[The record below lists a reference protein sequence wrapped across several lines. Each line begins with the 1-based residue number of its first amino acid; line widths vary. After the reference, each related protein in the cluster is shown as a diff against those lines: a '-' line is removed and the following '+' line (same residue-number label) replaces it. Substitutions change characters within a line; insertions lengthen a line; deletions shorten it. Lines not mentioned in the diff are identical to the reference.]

1 MEAFAPLPVDLFA
14 DTNNI
19 LDDDPSTYFSL
30 SQFDLELQQ
39 QAQAAL
45 LQQDSWQDFDKYLP
59 IDNQLFLN
67 SSTARNE
74 QAQPIFNQSAV
85 SNANNHQLQDPSLF
99 YEPLTGI
106 LPPQSTKPPA
116 YDNSQQWDNSV
127 NIKLEYA
134 SPESLPYSPPSS
146 NLPSQQI
153 SVATSTA
160 NASATATTAAAAAT
174 ATTTDM
180 PVFQNQATPSSTAS
194 PMTDNKESPKSST
207 LTTPAIDFMS
217 WSSPSTN
224 TPLDSS
230 QAKVPIQR
238 LKSNSIINNAV
249 NAALN
254 NTQPPAGRQHKKT
267 AHNAIERRY
276 RNNIND
282 RIAELKNAVPALL
295 YAKVKDNR
303 TAGAGSKRRNGEDDD
318 DEGEDG
324 EEFLDGVAVA
334 TKLNKATILRKA
346 TEYINHLKK
355 QGDDVRRENQALQH
369 ILTQLPGG
377 QDILQR
383 YHLQKQ
389 QREKEIQQQQLM
401 EREAQK
407 QQDQQRKAA
416 NRKRARFNNA
426 QQQRQQQQMQH
437 HHEASDEYESSS
449 SSPGS
454 MDPVTPP
461 AMTNRVF
468 MALFMCITFFSTSP
482 LTTGPSSSEQY
493 QNHHHTSRANVAGA
507 GADDTVSQT
516 LGNANAS
523 PESFLGSLF
532 KFDDTWSSLRTIV
545 FIVCIVQLFFPY
557 IKSMLIG
564 SSLKLKRVNKSRRNI
579 AASSRRDI
587 INNTVTPGELKCKQ
601 IYAILD
607 KSIRSSQQAGDEDVP
622 TSTLSTILPLMKESA
637 RIFSHHVLGYDIM
650 YGDNE
655 DSTPEEEWGQVCKW
669 IKLNETKLVGG
680 AAYTSRLSMLYSC
693 FRMINLVDALDED
706 RHDHV
711 NQTHARA
718 YATAAMQMALIIPKR
733 SVAEKLSNYFWLQAV
748 SNTKMH
754 MDQDQDGEHTAEES
768 SLWMQSLA
776 WMDPYQEHDCI
787 QDMRKTRAWSETMDI
802 IANQTLL
809 ASDGSTSSDAR
820 LSISYTAPVVVP
832 VAILSTLHLLD
843 SLRIQYDR
851 LISTIASWDDSF
863 DESLE
868 TAFLDIMLLTEPSTS
883 LKQNDDEGAVVSTT
897 NDQQR
902 LAHWLAAVGATVEAL
917 WKNNVDQAEKWVP
930 TLIQRVPR
938 SMTCKASNVSQK
950 ALLNQLDELIKKA
963 MIHVLVGAILLK
975 GSDAE
980 KQKQGLIE
988 LENAQVLRIAIR
1000 KLQSKIKLNTKLDV
1014 EDECDLESTV
1024 MALAE
1029 FVVSFIGLES
1039 WISAMKLEVSTEK
1052 EILID
1057 EEVRENTLNLRR
1069 MVRLPSLQQTV
1080 SDNQSIVDRL
1090 SRLGRF
1096 IAHHPGDA
1104 DSACDLSDEDADD
1117 DNDDCNS
1124 TLNGQDQEEAS
1135 SDDKHTYSFMV
1146 KRSDKA
1152 QSILR
1157 GLA

>member
-1 MEAFAPLPVDLFA
+1 MEAFAPLPADLFA
-14 DTNNI
+14 DPNNI

-67 SSTARNE
+67 NNIARNE
-74 QAQPIFNQSAV
+74 QAQPIFNQNTAA
-85 SNANNHQLQDPSLF
+85 NANNYHQQDPSLF
-99 YEPLTGI
+99 YEPLAGL
-106 LPPQSTKPPA
+106 LPPPSTQPTSKPPA

-127 NIKLEYA
+127 NIKQEYA

-146 NLPSQQI
+146 NLPTQQS
-153 SVATSTA
+153 SV
-160 NASATATTAAAAAT
+160 ATTAAATST
-174 ATTTDM
+174 ATDM
-180 PVFQNQATPSSTAS
+180 PVFQTQTTTPSSTTS
-194 PMTDNKESPKSST
+194 PMTDNKESPKNSN

-217 WSSPSTN
+217 WTSPSIN
-224 TPLDSS
+224 TSSDSS

-254 NTQPPAGRQHKKT
+254 NAQPPAGRQHKKT

-407 QQDQQRKAA
+407 RQDQQRKAA

-426 QQQRQQQQMQH
+426 QQQQQQQQQMQL

-454 MDPVTPP
+454 LDPVTPP

-507 GADDTVSQT
+507 GDTVSQN
-516 LGNANAS
+516 LGSANAS

-545 FIVCIVQLFFPY
+545 FIVCIIQLFFPY

-564 SSLKLKRVNKSRRNI
+564 SSLKLKRVNKSRRSI
-579 AASSRRDI
+579 TASPRREI

-607 KSIRSSQQAGDEDVP
+607 KSIRSGQQAGDEDVP
-622 TSTLSTILPLMKESA
+622 TSTLSTIFPLMKESA

-655 DSTPEEEWGQVCKW
+655 VSTPEEECCQVCKW

-680 AAYTSRLSMLYSC
+680 AAYKSRLSMLYTC

-706 RHDHV
+706 RHEHV
-711 NQTHARA
+711 HQTHARA

-733 SVAEKLSNYFWLQAV
+733 SVAEKLSNYFWLHAV

-754 MDQDQDGEHTAEES
+754 MDEDEDDENNTEES
-768 SLWMQSLA
+768 NLWMQSLA

-787 QDMRKTRAWSETMDI
+787 QDMRKTLMR
-802 IANQTLL
+802 LL
-809 ASDGSTSSDAR
+809 
-820 LSISYTAPVVVP
+820 
-832 VAILSTLHLLD
+832 
-843 SLRIQYDR
+843 
-851 LISTIASWDDSF
+851 
-863 DESLE
+863 
-868 TAFLDIMLLTEPSTS
+868 
-883 LKQNDDEGAVVSTT
+883 
-897 NDQQR
+897 
-902 LAHWLAAVGATVEAL
+902 
-917 WKNNVDQAEKWVP
+917 
-930 TLIQRVPR
+930 
-938 SMTCKASNVSQK
+938 
-950 ALLNQLDELIKKA
+950 
-963 MIHVLVGAILLK
+963 
-975 GSDAE
+975 
-980 KQKQGLIE
+980 
-988 LENAQVLRIAIR
+988 
-1000 KLQSKIKLNTKLDV
+1000 
-1014 EDECDLESTV
+1014 
-1024 MALAE
+1024 
-1029 FVVSFIGLES
+1029 
-1039 WISAMKLEVSTEK
+1039 
-1052 EILID
+1052 
-1057 EEVRENTLNLRR
+1057 
-1069 MVRLPSLQQTV
+1069 LPMP
-1080 SDNQSIVDRL
+1080 
-1090 SRLGRF
+1090 
-1096 IAHHPGDA
+1096 A
-1104 DSACDLSDEDADD
+1104 
-1117 DNDDCNS
+1117 
-1124 TLNGQDQEEAS
+1124 
-1135 SDDKHTYSFMV
+1135 
-1146 KRSDKA
+1146 
-1152 QSILR
+1152 
-1157 GLA
+1157 

>member
-14 DTNNI
+14 DPDN
-19 LDDDPSTYFSL
+19 LLEDDPSNYFSL

-59 IDNQLFLN
+59 MDNQSFLN
-67 SSTARNE
+67 NATRNP
-74 QAQPIFNQSAV
+74 QAEPIFSQNTFINPNSFQ
-85 SNANNHQLQDPSLF
+85 QQDPSLL
-99 YEPLTGI
+99 YEPLSGL
-106 LPPQSTKPPA
+106 LPPQSTQIPSTKPPA
-116 YDNSQQWDNSV
+116 YDSAQQWDINNSG
-127 NIKLEYA
+127 IKQEYA
-134 SPESLPYSPPSS
+134 SPESLPYSPPP
-146 NLPSQQI
+146 NQQQQQLQQQQPQPQPEPQRQ
-153 SVATSTA
+153 VTV
-160 NASATATTAAAAAT
+160 TTAASST
-174 ATTTDM
+174 ALHTTATDM
-180 PVFQNQATPSSTAS
+180 PVFQSQNVS
-194 PMTDNKESPKSST
+194 PMTENKDSPKKAN
-207 LTTPAIDFMS
+207 LTAPAIDFMS
-217 WSSPSTN
+217 WSSPSSN
-224 TPLDSS
+224 DSS

-238 LKSNSIINNAV
+238 LKSNSIISNAV
-249 NAALN
+249 NAALS
-254 NTQPPAGRQHKKT
+254 NTQAPVGRQHKKT

-303 TAGAGSKRRNGEDDD
+303 GTGTGTGAKRRNAGEDDEE
-318 DEGEDG
+318 EGEDG

-334 TKLNKATILRKA
+334 TKLNKATILKKA

-383 YHLQKQ
+383 YHVQKQ
-389 QREKEIQQQQLM
+389 QREREIQQQLLM
-401 EREAQK
+401 ERELQK

-416 NRKRARFNNA
+416 NRKRARYNNV
-426 QQQRQQQQMQH
+426 RQQQKQQH

-454 MDPVTPP
+454 LDPVTPP

-493 QNHHHTSRANVAGA
+493 QNHHHTSRANVAG
-507 GADDTVSQT
+507 GDTTTASQS
-516 LGNANAS
+516 LGNMNAS
-523 PESFLGSLF
+523 PESFLGGMLR
-532 KFDDTWSSLRTIV
+532 FDDAWSSLRTIV
-545 FIVCIVQLFFPY
+545 FIACIFQLFFPY
-557 IKSMLIG
+557 VKSLLIG
-564 SSLKLKRVNKSRRNI
+564 STLKLKRVNKSKRRI
-579 AASSRRDI
+579 SASPRRDV
-587 INNTVTPGELKCKQ
+587 INNAVTPGELKCRQ

-607 KSIRSSQQAGDEDVP
+607 KSIRYGQQPGDEDVSN
-622 TSTLSTILPLMKESA
+622 STLGTIVPLLKETA

-650 YGDNE
+650 YGNNE
-655 DSTPEEEWGQVCKW
+655 HCTVEEEWGQVCKW
-669 IKLNETKLVGG
+669 VKLNETRCIGG
-680 AAYTSRLSMLYSC
+680 ASDASRISMLYSC
-693 FRMINLVDALDED
+693 FRMVNLVDALDED
-706 RHDHV
+706 AHEHV
-711 NQTHARA
+711 SQTHARA
-718 YATAAMQMALIIPKR
+718 YATAAMQMAVIIPKR
-733 SVAEKLSNYFWLQAV
+733 SVADRLSNYFWQHAV
-748 SNTKMH
+748 NNTRMYSDADDNDDARST
-754 MDQDQDGEHTAEES
+754 MEES

-776 WMDPYQEHDCI
+776 WMDPYQEHDKI
-787 QDMRKTRAWSETMDI
+787 QDMRKTRAWSEVMEIIQSQTMVAD
-802 IANQTLL
+802 
-809 ASDGSTSSDAR
+809 STADAR
-820 LSISYTAPVVVP
+820 LSISYTAPVIVP
-832 VAILSTLHLLD
+832 VAILATLHLLD
-843 SLRIQYDR
+843 SLRIQFDR
-851 LISTIASWDDSF
+851 LIGTIASRDDAF

-868 TAFLDIMLLTEPSTS
+868 TAFYDIMLLTEPNTSNQHQEDSALST
-883 LKQNDDEGAVVSTT
+883 AT

-917 WKNNVDQAEKWVP
+917 WKNNIDQAEKWLP

-938 SMTCKASNVSQK
+938 SMTCKASGVAQK
-950 ALLNQLDELIKKA
+950 AAVNQLDELVKKT
-963 MIHVLVGAILLK
+963 MIHVIVGAILLK
-975 GSDAE
+975 NSDVE
-980 KQKQGLIE
+980 KQKQGLVE
-988 LENAQVLRIAIR
+988 LENAEVLRIAIR
-1000 KLQSKIKLNTKLDV
+1000 KLQSKVKLNTKIDD

-1039 WISAMKLEVSTEK
+1039 WISAMKLEVSAEK

-1057 EEVRENTLNLRR
+1057 EEVRESTLHLRR
-1069 MVRLPSLQQTV
+1069 MVRFPSLQQAV

-1104 DSACDLSDEDADD
+1104 DSACDLSDEEEYAQDCGGS
-1117 DNDDCNS
+1117 DNGHDQHEAGK
-1124 TLNGQDQEEAS
+1124 GQN
-1135 SDDKHTYSFMV
+1135 TRLFMV

-1152 QSILR
+1152 QLILR

>member
-14 DTNNI
+14 DPNNI

-67 SSTARNE
+67 NSTARNE
-74 QAQPIFNQSAV
+74 QAQPIFSQSTA
-85 SNANNHQLQDPSLF
+85 SNVNTYQQQDPSLF
-99 YEPLTGI
+99 YEPLAGI
-106 LPPQSTKPPA
+106 LPAQSTQPSTKPPA
-116 YDNSQQWDNSV
+116 YDNSQQWDGSV
-127 NIKLEYA
+127 NIKQEYA
-134 SPESLPYSPPSS
+134 SPESLPYSPASS
-146 NLPSQQI
+146 NLPPQQPSI
-153 SVATSTA
+153 ATSTA
-160 NASATATTAAAAAT
+160 NAATASAT
-174 ATTTDM
+174 TTTDM
-180 PVFQNQATPSSTAS
+180 PVFQNQATPSSTTS
-194 PMTDNKESPKSST
+194 PMTDNKESPKSSN

-217 WSSPSTN
+217 WTSPSIN
-224 TPLDSS
+224 TPLDS

-303 TAGAGSKRRNGEDDD
+303 TTGAGSKRRNGEDDD

-426 QQQRQQQQMQH
+426 QQQQRQQQQMQH

-493 QNHHHTSRANVAGA
+493 QNHHHASRANVAGA
-507 GADDTVSQT
+507 GDTVSQT
-516 LGNANAS
+516 LGSTNAS

-557 IKSMLIG
+557 IKSMLLG
-564 SSLKLKRVNKSRRNI
+564 SSLKLKPVNKSRRSI
-579 AASSRRDI
+579 TASPRRDI

-607 KSIRSSQQAGDEDVP
+607 KSIRFGQQAGDEDVP
-622 TSTLSTILPLMKESA
+622 TSTLSTIFPLMKESA
-637 RIFSHHVLGYDIM
+637 RLFSHHVLGYDIM

-680 AAYTSRLSMLYSC
+680 AASTSRLSMLYSC

-706 RHDHV
+706 RHEHV
-711 NQTHARA
+711 SQTHARA
-718 YATAAMQMALIIPKR
+718 YATAAMQMALIVPKR
-733 SVAEKLSNYFWLQAV
+733 SVAEKLSNYFWLHAV

-754 MDQDQDGEHTAEES
+754 MDQDQDDESTAEES
-768 SLWMQSLA
+768 NLWMQSLA

-787 QDMRKTRAWSETMDI
+787 QDMRKTRAWSETMEI
-802 IANQTLL
+802 IASQTLL
-809 ASDGSTSSDAR
+809 SSDASASPDAR

-851 LISTIASWDDSF
+851 LISTIASRDDSF

-883 LKQNDDEGAVVSTT
+883 LTQKSDDGAAASTT

-917 WKNNVDQAEKWVP
+917 WKSNAEQAEKWLP

-938 SMTCKASNVSQK
+938 SMTCKASSVSQK

-975 GSDAE
+975 GSDSE
-980 KQKQGLIE
+980 KQKQGLVE
-988 LENAQVLRIAIR
+988 LENAEVLRIAIR
-1000 KLQSKIKLNTKLDV
+1000 KLQSKIKLNSKLDV
-1014 EDECDLESTV
+1014 EDDCDLESTV

-1057 EEVRENTLNLRR
+1057 EEVRESTLNLRR

-1096 IAHHPGDA
+1096 IVHHPGDA
-1104 DSACDLSDEDADD
+1104 DSACDLSDEEDADD
-1117 DNDDCNS
+1117 ENDDCNS
-1124 TLNGQDQEEAS
+1124 TLNGHDQDDIS
-1135 SDDKHTYSFMV
+1135 NNDKNQNTHSFMS

-1152 QSILR
+1152 QLILR

>member
-14 DTNNI
+14 DPNNI

-67 SSTARNE
+67 NSTTRNE

-85 SNANNHQLQDPSLF
+85 SNASTYQQQDASLF
-99 YEPLTGI
+99 YEPLAGI
-106 LPPQSTKPPA
+106 LPPQSAQPTTKPPA
-116 YDNSQQWDNSV
+116 YDNSQQWDSSV
-127 NIKLEYA
+127 NVKQEYA

-146 NLPSQQI
+146 NMPPQQSSI
-153 SVATSTA
+153 A
-160 NASATATTAAAAAT
+160 ATATASTTTAAA
-174 ATTTDM
+174 TDM
-180 PVFQNQATPSSTAS
+180 PVFQNQTTPSSTTT
-194 PMTDNKESPKSST
+194 PMTDNKESPKSSN

-217 WSSPSTN
+217 WSSPSIN
-224 TPLDSS
+224 TSLDSS

-303 TAGAGSKRRNGEDDD
+303 TPGTGSKRRNGDDDD

-507 GADDTVSQT
+507 ADTVSQN
-516 LGNANAS
+516 LGSASAS

-557 IKSMLIG
+557 IKSMLLG
-564 SSLKLKRVNKSRRNI
+564 SSLKLKRVNRSRRSI
-579 AASSRRDI
+579 TASPRREI
-587 INNTVTPGELKCKQ
+587 IDNTVTPGELKCKQ

-607 KSIRSSQQAGDEDVP
+607 KSIRFGQQGGDEDVP
-622 TSTLSTILPLMKESA
+622 TSTLSSVLPLLKESA

-680 AAYTSRLSMLYSC
+680 AADASLLSMLYTC

-706 RHDHV
+706 RHEHV

-733 SVAEKLSNYFWLQAV
+733 SFAEKLSNYFWLHAV

-754 MDQDQDGEHTAEES
+754 MEEDQDDEITVEES
-768 SLWMQSLA
+768 NLWMQSLA

-787 QDMRKTRAWSETMDI
+787 QDMRKTRAWSETMEI
-802 IANQTLL
+802 ISSQTLL
-809 ASDGSTSSDAR
+809 VGDASTPSDAR

-851 LISTIASWDDSF
+851 LISTIASRDDSF

-883 LKQNDDEGAVVSTT
+883 LNHKEDDGAVVSTT

-917 WKNNVDQAEKWVP
+917 WKTNVEQAEKWLP

-938 SMTCKASNVSQK
+938 SMTCKASSVSQK
-950 ALLNQLDELIKKA
+950 ALFNQLDELIKKA

-975 GSDAE
+975 GSDVE
-980 KQKQGLIE
+980 KQKQGLVE
-988 LENAQVLRIAIR
+988 LENAEVLRIAIR
-1000 KLQSKIKLNTKLDV
+1000 KLQSKVKLNTKLEA

-1057 EEVRENTLNLRR
+1057 EEVRESTLNLRR

-1096 IAHHPGDA
+1096 VAHHPGDA
-1104 DSACDLSDEDADD
+1104 DSACDLSDEEDT
-1117 DNDDCNS
+1117 DNEDDDCNS
-1124 TLNGQDQEEAS
+1124 TLNGQDQDAS
-1135 SDDKHTYSFMV
+1135 SNNGKTQNTHSFMI

-1152 QSILR
+1152 QLILR

>member
-14 DTNNI
+14 DPNNI

-45 LQQDSWQDFDKYLP
+45 FQQDSWQDFDKYLP

-67 SSTARNE
+67 NNIARNE
-74 QAQPIFNQSAV
+74 QAQPIFSQNTAT
-85 SNANNHQLQDPSLF
+85 NANNYHQQDPSLF
-99 YEPLTGI
+99 YEPLDGL
-106 LPPQSTKPPA
+106 LPPPSTQPTSKPPA

-127 NIKLEYA
+127 NIKQEYA

-146 NLPSQQI
+146 NLPTQQS
-153 SVATSTA
+153 SVTTTAAATSTA
-160 NASATATTAAAAAT
+160 
-174 ATTTDM
+174 TDM
-180 PVFQNQATPSSTAS
+180 PVFQNQTTTPSSTTS
-194 PMTDNKESPKSST
+194 PMTDNKDSPKSSN

-217 WSSPSTN
+217 WTSPSIN
-224 TPLDSS
+224 TSSDSS

-254 NTQPPAGRQHKKT
+254 NAQPPAGRQHKKT

-407 QQDQQRKAA
+407 RQDQQRKAA

-426 QQQRQQQQMQH
+426 QQQQQQMQL

-454 MDPVTPP
+454 LDPVTPP

-507 GADDTVSQT
+507 GDTVSQT
-516 LGNANAS
+516 LGSANAS

-545 FIVCIVQLFFPY
+545 FIVCIIQLFFPY

-579 AASSRRDI
+579 TASPRREI
-587 INNTVTPGELKCKQ
+587 INNAVTPGELKCKQ

-607 KSIRSSQQAGDEDVP
+607 KSIRFGQQAGDEDVP
-622 TSTLSTILPLMKESA
+622 TSTLSTIFPLMKESA

-680 AAYTSRLSMLYSC
+680 AAYTSRLSMLYTC

-706 RHDHV
+706 RHEHV
-711 NQTHARA
+711 HQTHARA

-733 SVAEKLSNYFWLQAV
+733 SVAEKLSNYFWLHAV

-754 MDQDQDGEHTAEES
+754 MDEDEDNENNTEES
-768 SLWMQSLA
+768 NLWMQSLA

-787 QDMRKTRAWSETMDI
+787 QDMRKTRAWSETMEI
-802 IANQTLL
+802 ISNQTLL
-809 ASDGSTSSDAR
+809 VSDASAPSDAR

-843 SLRIQYDR
+843 SLRIQFDR
-851 LISTIASWDDSF
+851 LISTIASHDDSF

-868 TAFLDIMLLTEPSTS
+868 TAFLDIMLLTEPSTPT
-883 LKQNDDEGAVVSTT
+883 NRNEDDGAVASTT

-917 WKNNVDQAEKWVP
+917 WKSNVEQAEKWIP

-975 GSDAE
+975 GTDVE
-980 KQKQGLIE
+980 KQKQGLVE
-988 LENAQVLRIAIR
+988 LENAEVLRIAIR
-1000 KLQSKIKLNTKLDV
+1000 KLQSKIKMSAKLDV
-1014 EDECDLESTV
+1014 EDDCDLESTV

-1039 WISAMKLEVSTEK
+1039 WISAMKLEVSAEK

-1057 EEVRENTLNLRR
+1057 EEVRESTLNLRR

-1096 IAHHPGDA
+1096 ITHHPGDA
-1104 DSACDLSDEDADD
+1104 DSACDLSDEEDD
-1117 DNDDCNS
+1117 DENDDCNS
-1124 TLNGQDQEEAS
+1124 TENGQDQDEGS
-1135 SDDKHTYSFMV
+1135 NSDKTPNTHSFMI

-1152 QSILR
+1152 QLILR